1 MIMRMTLF
9 SLLIMF
15 TFLPNVIASNIEI
28 SLKDEVVLEGD
39 EITIKD
45 ISTVI
50 GDDANLVNRVGDIV
64 LGNAPGANSTR
75 RVNLSFIIMRLKSAS
90 VDVSKVTFTD
100 AKSSLVSVESTKI
113 KGLEIAQKAKEY
125 LLDFLPMDDRE
136 TTVELGRIPADQWVP
151 KRRDKID
158 FYITLIDTTKDRGKI
173 ELVVSASSDSKRFFK
188 VPVYFNVRVFEFVAI
203 TKRKMRRKQQITR
216 ENIFIARRDT
226 TRMRGMA
233 FSSIDDL
240 KGMTTIAPVQANTIL
255 TDHIVEIPPTI
266 KQGSLVKLIVKRS
279 GFEIVTKGLAQQ
291 TGYKGDVIKVK
302 NVNSKKMLYG
312 TIINSDSINVVY

>member
-1 MIMRMTLF
+1 MITRMTLF

-15 TFLPNVIASNIEI
+15 TFLPNVIAGKIEI
-28 SLKDEVVLEGD
+28 SLKDKVILEND

-45 ISTVI
+45 ISTVT
-50 GDDANLVNRVGDIV
+50 GDDADLVNMVEGIAI
-64 LGNAPGANSTR
+64 GNAPGANSTR
-75 RVNLSFIIMRLKSAS
+75 RINLSFIIMRLKSAS
-90 VDVSKVTFTD
+90 IDVSEVTLTG

-136 TTVELGRIPADQWVP
+136 TTVELGRIPADQWIP

-158 FYITLIDTTKDRGKI
+158 FFVTLIDTSKDRGKI

-203 TKRKMRRKQQITR
+203 TKRNIGRKQQIPR
-216 ENIFIARRDT
+216 ENLFIARRDT

-240 KGMTTIAPVQANTIL
+240 KGMTTIAPVQGNTII
-255 TDHIVEIPPTI
+255 TDHMVEIPPTI
-266 KQGSLVKLIVKRS
+266 RQGSLVKLIIKRS

-291 TGYKGDVIKVK
+291 AGYKGEVIKIK

-312 TIINSDSINVVY
+312 TIVNSDSVNVVY

>member
-1 MIMRMTLF
+1 MITRIMLF

-15 TFLPNVIASNIEI
+15 AFLPNLLASNIEI

-50 GDDANLVNRVGDIV
+50 GDDANLVNRVENIV

-90 VDVSKVTFTD
+90 VDVSEVTFTD
-100 AKSSLVSVESTKI
+100 AKSSLVSIESTRI
-113 KGLEIAQKAKEY
+113 KGLEIAQRAKEY

-158 FYITLIDTTKDRGKI
+158 FFITLIDTSKDRGKV
-173 ELVVSASSDSKRFFK
+173 ELIVSASSDSRRFFK

-203 TKRKMRRKQQITR
+203 TKRKLRRKQPIAR
-216 ENIFIARRDT
+216 ENLFIARRDT

-255 TDHIVEIPPTI
+255 TDHMVEIPPTV
-266 KQGSLVKLIVKRS
+266 KQGSLVKLIVERS
-279 GFEIVTKGLAQQ
+279 GFKIVTKGLAQQ
-291 TGYKGDVIKVK
+291 TGYKGDVIKIK

-312 TIINSDSINVVY
+312 TIVNSDSVNVVY

>member
-1 MIMRMTLF
+1 MIIRMTLF

-15 TFLPNVIASNIEI
+15 TYLPNVIAGKIEI
-28 SLKDEVVLEGD
+28 SLKDKVILEED

-45 ISTVI
+45 ISTVT
-50 GDDANLVNRVGDIV
+50 GEDAELVNKVEGIV
-64 LGNAPGANSTR
+64 IGNAPGANSTR
-75 RVNLSFIIMRLKSAS
+75 RINLSFIKMRLKSSS
-90 VDVSKVTFTD
+90 VDVSEVIFTD

-158 FYITLIDTTKDRGKI
+158 FFITLIDTSKDRGKI
-173 ELVVSASSDSKRFFK
+173 ELVVSASSDSKRYFK

-203 TKRKMRRKQQITR
+203 TKRKLRRKQEITR
-216 ENIFIARRDT
+216 ENLFIARRDT

-240 KGMTTIAPVQANTIL
+240 KGMTTIASVQANTIL
-255 TDHIVEIPPTI
+255 TDHMVEIPPTI
-266 KQGSLVKLIVKRS
+266 KQGSLVKLIVERS
-279 GFEIVTKGLAQQ
+279 GFKIVTKGLAQQ
-291 TGYKGDVIKVK
+291 TGYKGDVIKIK
-302 NVNSKKMLYG
+302 NMNSKKMLYG
-312 TIINSDSINVVY
+312 KVINSGSVNVVY

>member
-1 MIMRMTLF
+1 M
-9 SLLIMF
+9 
-15 TFLPNVIASNIEI
+15 
-28 SLKDEVVLEGD
+28 
-39 EITIKD
+39 
-45 ISTVI
+45 
-50 GDDANLVNRVGDIV
+50 
-64 LGNAPGANSTR
+64 
-75 RVNLSFIIMRLKSAS
+75 
-90 VDVSKVTFTD
+90 
-100 AKSSLVSVESTKI
+100 VSVESTKI
-113 KGLEIAQKAKEY
+113 KGIEIAQKAKEY

-158 FYITLIDTTKDRGKI
+158 FFITLIDTSKDRGKI

-203 TKRKMRRKQQITR
+203 TKRKIGRKQQISR
-216 ENIFIARRDT
+216 ENLFIARRDT

-240 KGMTTIAPVQANTIL
+240 KGMTTIAAVQANTIL
-255 TDHIVEIPPTI
+255 TDHMVEIPPTI

>member
-1 MIMRMTLF
+1 MITRIMLF
-9 SLLIMF
+9 SLLFIF
-15 TFLPNVIASNIEI
+15 AFLPNVIAGNIEI
-28 SLKDEVVLEGD
+28 SLKDEVILEGD

-45 ISTVI
+45 ISTVT
-50 GDDANLVNRVGDIV
+50 GDDANSVNRVENIV

-75 RVNLSFIIMRLKSAS
+75 RVNLSFIIMRLKSAN
-90 VDVSKVTFTD
+90 VNVSDVTFTD

-113 KGLEIAQKAKEY
+113 KGIEIAQKAKEY

-216 ENIFIARRDT
+216 ENLFIARRDT

-255 TDHIVEIPPTI
+255 TDHMVEIPPTI
-266 KQGSLVKLIVKRS
+266 SQGSLVKLIVKRS
-279 GFEIVTKGLAQQ
+279 GFKIVTKGLAQQ
-291 TGYKGDVIKVK
+291 TGYKGDVIKVR

-312 TIINSDSINVVY
+312 TSVNSDSIHVVY

>member
-1 MIMRMTLF
+1 MIIRMTLF

-15 TFLPNVIASNIEI
+15 AFLPNVIAGNIEI

-75 RVNLSFIIMRLKSAS
+75 RLNLSFIIMRLKSAS

-113 KGLEIAQKAKEY
+113 KGFEIAQRAKEY

-158 FYITLIDTTKDRGKI
+158 FFITLIDTSKDRGKI

-203 TKRKMRRKQQITR
+203 TKRKMRRKQHITR
-216 ENIFIARRDT
+216 ENLFIARRDT
-226 TRMRGMA
+226 TRMRGVA

-240 KGMTTIAPVQANTIL
+240 KGMTTIAPVQGNTIL
-255 TDHIVEIPPTI
+255 TDYMVEIPPTI
-266 KQGSLVKLIVKRS
+266 SQGSLVKLIVKRS
-279 GFEIVTKGLAQQ
+279 GFKIVTKGLAQQ

-302 NVNSKKMLYG
+302 NVNSKTMLYG
-312 TIINSDSINVVY
+312 TIINSDSVNVVY

>member
-1 MIMRMTLF
+1 MIKRMILF

-15 TFLPNVIASNIEI
+15 TFLPNIFAGKIEI
-28 SLKDEVVLEGD
+28 SLKDKVVLEDD

-45 ISTVI
+45 ISTVT
-50 GDDANLVNRVGDIV
+50 GDDADLVNKVEGIV
-64 LGNAPGANSTR
+64 IGNAPGANSTR
-75 RVNLSFIIMRLKSAS
+75 RINLSFIKMRLKSSS
-90 VDVSKVTFTD
+90 VDVSDVTFTD

-158 FYITLIDTTKDRGKI
+158 FYITLIDTSKDRGKI

-203 TKRKMRRKQQITR
+203 TKRK
-216 ENIFIARRDT
+216 
-226 TRMRGMA
+226 
-233 FSSIDDL
+233 
-240 KGMTTIAPVQANTIL
+240 IAPKTTYNERKSIHCKKGYYKNAWYGIL
-255 TDHIVEIPPTI
+255 QH
-266 KQGSLVKLIVKRS
+266 
-279 GFEIVTKGLAQQ
+279 
-291 TGYKGDVIKVK
+291 
-302 NVNSKKMLYG
+302 
-312 TIINSDSINVVY
+312 